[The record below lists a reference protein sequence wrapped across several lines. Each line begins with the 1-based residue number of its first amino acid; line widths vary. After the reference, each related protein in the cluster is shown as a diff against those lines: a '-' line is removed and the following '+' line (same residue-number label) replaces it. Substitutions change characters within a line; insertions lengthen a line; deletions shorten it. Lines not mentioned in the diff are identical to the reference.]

1 MNISKNKLLII
12 IIAVI
17 VIAVIV
23 VLFLSPGNQ
32 TMMNGE
38 MNGRIN

>member
-1 MNISKNKLLII
+1 MHISKNTMLII

-23 VLFLSPGNQ
+23 VFFLSPGNQ
-32 TMMNGE
+32 TMMNGG
-38 MNGRIN
+38 MNGRVN

>member
-32 TMMNGE
+32 TMMNGG

>member
-1 MNISKNKLLII
+1 MNISKNKMLII
-12 IIAVI
+12 I
-17 VIAVIV
+17 IAVIV